1 VGGGIKRI
9 IPLDLGGWAGSIG
22 RVRGMPEVWPLALGL
37 LRWAMG
43 FGRRINER
51 NARESSGYRGWFR
64 KILTQLGDPA
74 AVWATRPALL
84 TWAKPPAR
92 SVG

>member
-1 VGGGIKRI
+1 MGGDYGGRRVTVGGGIKRI

-22 RVRGMPEVWPLALGL
+22 GVRAMPEVWPLAV
-37 LRWAMG
+37 G

-51 NARESSGYRGWFR
+51 TAREFSGYRGWFR

-74 AVWATRPALL
+74 DVWATRPALL
-84 TWAKPPAR
+84 A
-92 SVG
+92 